1 MGQLG
6 KKIKA
11 SRLAKGMTQSEL
23 AEGIC
28 TQATISN
35 LESDSSVPSLETLL
49 SIADRLNIE
58 FSEISEYAMKNE
70 SNSLRVFNQVKEL
83 CSEFKYKEAY
93 GLLTKE
99 IILDELETS
108 YEKKEYYY
116 YFGITALLGDK
127 NYSDAH
133 YNFNLALFLETGKHL
148 NLLDV
153 SITNGIGL
161 AYAMNSE
168 TDKALTYFE
177 KSLEQLDEVMERVDT
192 LQDSKEVIRIYF
204 NTARF
209 FKQIEVY
216 NKAINLCSLGILLE
230 QNQNMNYILDELT
243 YEKAYSLF
251 KSGQT
256 EEAECYYCYAATL
269 ARLSKNTVL
278 ISKIKKDMNDFK
290 LQGYKYW

>member
-70 SNSLRVFNQVKEL
+70 STSIRVFSQVKEL
-83 CSEFKYKEAY
+83 CSQFKYQEAY
-93 GLLTKE
+93 SLLTKE
-99 IILDELETS
+99 ITLDELETS

-116 YFGITALLGDK
+116 YFGITALLGEK

-161 AYAMNSE
+161 AYSMNSE

-177 KSLEQLDEVMERVDT
+177 KSLQQLDEVMERIDT

-204 NTARF
+204 NTAKF
-209 FKQIEVY
+209 YAQVEKY
-216 NKAINLCSLGILLE
+216 NKAINLCSLGIALE

-251 KSGQT
+251 KLGQT
-256 EEAECYYCYAATL
+256 EDAELFYCYTATL
-269 ARLSKNTVL
+269 ARLSNNDSLVK
-278 ISKIKKDMNDFK
+278 KIKKDMKEFGLK
-290 LQGYKYW
+290 GYKYW